1 MFSPWTIIF
10 ILFSLVGVYEYGH
23 HAGYK
28 EKETEDALVI
38 GKKNQEM
45 SDAKEQ
51 SDAALAK
58 VKKSLADKNAQ
69 LVNAVRT
76 GQQRLFVNVTPQ
88 AGCAASE
95 SGETRAELDR
105 STSEALVAITGD
117 GDQAIAELNSCI
129 DSYNK
134 MKEIIRGKR

>member
-1 MFSPWTIIF
+1 MPNPWLIIA
-10 ILFSLVGVYEYGH
+10 LCLALAGVYEYGH

-51 SDAALAK
+51 ADAALAK
-58 VKKSLADKNAQ
+58 LKKSLADKNAQ

-88 AGCAASE
+88 AGCPASG